1 MHTRAQIVENS
12 TLFRH
17 AEHDALKIPVSSVSL
32 TDTQPYLPLLF
43 IIQVPFDL
51 AWLYL

>member
-32 TDTQPYLPLLF
+32 TETLF
-43 IIQVPFDL
+43 AASFYNTS
-51 AWLYL
+51 AF